1 MSTTT
6 EDGTIIDHAIQVV
19 SFIIA
24 EEEFGIDILNVQ
36 EIIRPVEITR
46 IPNTVSYVEGVIN
59 LRGRIVPVVDLRT
72 RFGLGRREID
82 KNTRIVVVELNDK
95 VVGFQMDA
103 VSQVIRVEQEVIEP
117 PPLLSTSRSV
127 QYIRGVAKLKD
138 RLITLLSLEELISDN
153 ALLSISLNEEK

>member
-1 MSTTT
+1 MSTIT
-6 EDGTIIDHAIQVV
+6 EDGTTIDNAIQVV

-46 IPNTVSYVEGVIN
+46 IPNTVPYVEGVIN

-82 KNTRIVVVELNDK
+82 KNTRIVVVELDDK

>member
-6 EDGTIIDHAIQVV
+6 EDETIIDHAIQVV